1 MQHNGVI
8 VKRLEERILLHESRL
23 SPATTKL
30 PISDVATE
38 KQVVEKKAAD
48 PDRVKRKDEK
58 EDDESSIF

>member
-1 MQHNGVI
+1 M
-8 VKRLEERILLHESRL
+8 HESRL